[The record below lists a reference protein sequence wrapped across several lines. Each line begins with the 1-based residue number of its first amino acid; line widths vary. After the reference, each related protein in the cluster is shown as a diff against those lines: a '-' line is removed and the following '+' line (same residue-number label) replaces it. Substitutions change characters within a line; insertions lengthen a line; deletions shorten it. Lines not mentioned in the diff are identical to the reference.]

1 MKKSLFWLLLAVLVV
16 IVVLSLRNMNSSEQ
30 DGPWMQDEQDIPVWQ
45 SSKPDTDP
53 FIPEW
58 PLADVSDAEPV
69 NFQDITGALIYS
81 ALEWTTLNWV
91 RKTNNDAFPG
101 TLDLQE
107 GKIALRDGNV
117 VAGAFVFDVDSL
129 QAIGKSNDALT
140 DYLKSEAYLDSE
152 NFPIAF
158 FTVSNIGADRVSGVL
173 TMRWVSKTISFPALT
188 LVEDDTVRINADFS
202 LDRTNWAAQLED
214 DLDPYLD
221 VHLQWILKR

>member
-1 MKKSLFWLLLAVLVV
+1 M
-16 IVVLSLRNMNSSEQ
+16 
-30 DGPWMQDEQDIPVWQ
+30 
-45 SSKPDTDP
+45 
-53 FIPEW
+53 
-58 PLADVSDAEPV
+58 
-69 NFQDITGALIYS
+69 
-81 ALEWTTLNWV
+81 

-173 TMRWVSKTISFPALT
+173 TMR
-188 LVEDDTVRINADFS
+188 
-202 LDRTNWAAQLED
+202 
-214 DLDPYLD
+214 
-221 VHLQWILKR
+221 